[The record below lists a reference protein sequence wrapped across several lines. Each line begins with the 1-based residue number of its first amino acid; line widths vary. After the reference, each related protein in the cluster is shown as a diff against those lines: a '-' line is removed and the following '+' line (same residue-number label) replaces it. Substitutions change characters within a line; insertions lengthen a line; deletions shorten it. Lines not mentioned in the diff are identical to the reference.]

1 MHERAFA
8 PNNKIRDAM
17 KTLIFILLAVGLP
30 LGVVTLSNPAGFT
43 LAGWPAMTAL
53 ALGAFGIQWLAFIP
67 ARLFETER
75 FYDLTGSI
83 TYIAVTLAAISAATA
98 PSGAQ
103 WLIAIM
109 IFLWA
114 GRLGSFLFRR
124 IHAAGGDQR
133 FDHIKMSSSRF
144 FVAWTLQG
152 AWVVMTSCAALT
164 AMLSAEQAAVGAIYV
179 IGAVMWLAG
188 FAIEVIADQQKSRF
202 RADPANDGRFI
213 NVGLWARSRHPNYFG
228 EILLWAG
235 IAVMAIPYLS
245 GTQWVVML
253 SPLFVYALL
262 TRISGI
268 PTLVR
273 RGLEL
278 WGDDPAYQAYVANTP
293 RLLPRLR

>member
-1 MHERAFA
+1 
-8 PNNKIRDAM
+8 M
-17 KTLIFILLAVGLP
+17 KKLIFILLAVGLS
-30 LGVVTLSNPAGFT
+30 LGIATLANPTGLA
-43 LAGWPAMTAL
+43 LAGWPAITAL
-53 ALGAFGIQWLAFIP
+53 ALGVFVIQWLAFIP
-67 ARLFETER
+67 ARLFKTER

-133 FDHIKMSSSRF
+133 FDHIKVSSSRF

-164 AMLSAEQAAVGAIYV
+164 AILSVEQTAVGAIYV

-202 RADPANDGRFI
+202 RADPANTGRFI
-213 NVGLWARSRHPNYFG
+213 NVGLWAHSRHPNYFG

-245 GTQWVVML
+245 GTQWMVML

-273 RGLEL
+273 RGEEL
-278 WGDDPAYQAYVANTP
+278 WGDDPTYQAYVANTP

>member
-1 MHERAFA
+1 
-8 PNNKIRDAM
+8 M
-17 KTLIFILLAVGLP
+17 KKLIFILLAVGLP
-30 LGVVTLSNPAGFT
+30 LGVATLANPVGLN

-67 ARLFETER
+67 ARLFQTER

-83 TYIAVTLAAISAATA
+83 TYIAVTLAAVSAATA

-109 IFLWA
+109 IFIWA

-133 FDHIKMSSSRF
+133 FDHIKVSSSRF

-152 AWVVMTSCAALT
+152 AWVVTTSCAALT
-164 AMLSAEQAAVGAIYV
+164 AILSAEQTAVGVIYV
-179 IGAVMWLAG
+179 MGAVMWVAG
-188 FAIEVIADQQKSRF
+188 FVIEVMADQQKSRF
-202 RADPANDGRFI
+202 RADPANAGRFI

-268 PTLVR
+268 PTLAR
-273 RGLEL
+273 RGQQL
-278 WGDDPAYQAYVANTP
+278 WGDDPTYQAYVANTP

>member
-1 MHERAFA
+1 
-8 PNNKIRDAM
+8 M
-17 KTLIFILLAVGLP
+17 KKLIFTLLAVGLP
-30 LGVVTLSNPAGFT
+30 LGVATLANPPGLT

-67 ARLFETER
+67 ARLFQTER

-83 TYIAVTLAAISAATA
+83 TYIAVTLAAISVVAA

-103 WLIAIM
+103 WLIAVM

-133 FDHIKMSSSRF
+133 FDHIKVSSSRF

-164 AMLSAEQAAVGAIYV
+164 AILSEEPAAVGAIYV
-179 IGAVMWLAG
+179 IGVVMWMAG
-188 FAIEVIADQQKSRF
+188 FIIEVIADQQKSRF
-202 RADPANDGRFI
+202 RADPANAGRFI

-235 IAVMAIPYLS
+235 IAVMAVPYLS

-253 SPLFVYALL
+253 SPLFVYVLL
-262 TRISGI
+262 TRVSGV

-273 RGLEL
+273 RGQEL
-278 WGDDPAYQAYVANTP
+278 WGDDPTYQAYVANTP

>member
-1 MHERAFA
+1 MK
-8 PNNKIRDAM
+8 KI
-17 KTLIFILLAVGLP
+17 IFILLAVGLP
-30 LGVVTLSNPAGFT
+30 MAVATLANPGGVD
-43 LAGWPAMTAL
+43 LAGWPAMSGL
-53 ALGAFGIQWLAFIP
+53 ALGAFSLQWLAFIP
-67 ARLFETER
+67 ARILQSER

-83 TYIAVTLAAISAATA
+83 TYIAVTLVAISVATA
-98 PSGAQ
+98 PSSAQ

-114 GRLGSFLFRR
+114 SRLGSFLFRR

-133 FDHIKMSSSRF
+133 FDHIKVSSSRF

-164 AMLSAEQAAVGAIYV
+164 AILSAEQPPVGAIYV
-179 IGAVMWLAG
+179 IGAVMWTTG
-188 FAIEVIADQQKSRF
+188 FAIEVIADRQKSRF
-202 RADPANDGRFI
+202 REDSANAGQFI

-262 TRISGI
+262 TRLSGI
-268 PTLVR
+268 PTLAR
-273 RGLEL
+273 RGREL

-293 RLLPRLR
+293 LLVPRLRQTTQPAIEN

>member
-1 MHERAFA
+1 
-8 PNNKIRDAM
+8 M
-17 KTLIFILLAVGLP
+17 KKLIFILLAVGLP
-30 LGVVTLSNPAGFT
+30 LGVSTLANPAGLT

-53 ALGAFGIQWLAFIP
+53 ALGAFAIQWLAFIP
-67 ARLFETER
+67 ARLFQTER

-83 TYIAVTLAAISAATA
+83 TYLAVTLAAISAATA

-109 IFLWA
+109 IFIWA

-133 FDHIKMSSSRF
+133 FDHIKVSSSRF

-164 AMLSAEQAAVGAIYV
+164 AILSAEQTAVGVIYV
-179 IGAVMWLAG
+179 MGAVMWVAG
-188 FAIEVIADQQKSRF
+188 FVIEVMADRQKSRF
-202 RADPANDGRFI
+202 RADPANAGRFI

-235 IAVMAIPYLS
+235 IAVMAVPYLS

-268 PTLVR
+268 PTLAR
-273 RGLEL
+273 RGQQL
-278 WGDDPAYQAYVANTP
+278 WGDDPTYQAYVANTP

>member
-1 MHERAFA
+1 
-8 PNNKIRDAM
+8 M
-17 KTLIFILLAVGLP
+17 KKLIFILLAVGMP
-30 LGVVTLSNPAGFT
+30 LGIAALANPAGLT
-43 LAGWPAMTAL
+43 VAGWPAMTAL
-53 ALGAFGIQWLAFIP
+53 ALGAFSIQWLAFIP
-67 ARLFETER
+67 ARLFQTER

-103 WLIAIM
+103 WLIAVM

-133 FDHIKMSSSRF
+133 FDHIKVSSSRF

-164 AMLSAEQAAVGAIYV
+164 AILSAAPAALGAIYV
-179 IGAVMWLAG
+179 IGAIMWMAG
-188 FAIEVIADQQKSRF
+188 FIIEVMADQQKSRF
-202 RADPANDGRFI
+202 RADPENAGRFI
-213 NVGLWARSRHPNYFG
+213 NVGLWAHSRHPNYFG

-245 GTQWVVML
+245 GTQWVVVL

-273 RGLEL
+273 RGQEL
-278 WGDDPAYQAYVANTP
+278 WGDDPAYQAYVASTP

>member
-1 MHERAFA
+1 
-8 PNNKIRDAM
+8 M
-17 KTLIFILLAVGLP
+17 KKVIFILLAVGLP
-30 LGVVTLSNPAGFT
+30 LGVATLANPAGLT

-53 ALGAFGIQWLAFIP
+53 ALGAFAIQWLAFIP

-83 TYIAVTLAAISAATA
+83 TYIAVTLGAISVTPA

-109 IFLWA
+109 ILVWA

-133 FDHIKMSSSRF
+133 FDHIKISSSRF

-164 AMLSAEQAAVGAIYV
+164 AILSAEQTAVGAIYV
-179 IGAVMWLAG
+179 IGAVMWVAG
-188 FAIEVIADQQKSRF
+188 FVVEVIADRQKSQF
-202 RADPANDGRFI
+202 REDPANAGRFI
-213 NVGLWARSRHPNYFG
+213 NTGLWARSRHPNYFG

-235 IAVMAIPYLS
+235 LAVMALPYLS

-273 RGLEL
+273 RGQEL
-278 WGDDPAYQAYVANTP
+278 WGDDPAYQAYLESTP
-293 RLLPRLR
+293 RLLPRLF

>member
-1 MHERAFA
+1 
-8 PNNKIRDAM
+8 M
-17 KTLIFILLAVGLP
+17 KKLIFILLAVGLP
-30 LGVVTLSNPAGFT
+30 LGVATLANPAGLT

-67 ARLFETER
+67 ARLFQTER

-133 FDHIKMSSSRF
+133 FDHIKISSSRF

-164 AMLSAEQAAVGAIYV
+164 AILSVEPTAVGAIYV
-179 IGAVMWLAG
+179 IGAVMWVAG
-188 FAIEVIADQQKSRF
+188 FVVEVIADQQKSRF
-202 RADPANDGRFI
+202 RADPANAGRFI

-262 TRISGI
+262 TRVSGI

-273 RGLEL
+273 RSQEL

-293 RLLPRLR
+293 RLIPRLR

>member
-1 MHERAFA
+1 
-8 PNNKIRDAM
+8 M
-17 KTLIFILLAVGLP
+17 KKLIFILLAVGLP
-30 LGVVTLSNPAGFT
+30 LGVATLANPTGLI

-53 ALGAFGIQWLAFIP
+53 ALGAFAIQWLAFIP
-67 ARLFETER
+67 ARLFQTER

-83 TYIAVTLAAISAATA
+83 TYLAVTLAAISAATA

-109 IFLWA
+109 IFIWA

-133 FDHIKMSSSRF
+133 FDHIKVSSSRF

-164 AMLSAEQAAVGAIYV
+164 AILSAEQTAVGVIYV
-179 IGAVMWLAG
+179 MGAVMWVAG
-188 FAIEVIADQQKSRF
+188 FVIEVIADQQKSRF
-202 RADPANDGRFI
+202 RADPANAGRFI

-235 IAVMAIPYLS
+235 VAVMAIPYLS
-245 GTQWVVML
+245 STQWVVML

-268 PTLVR
+268 PTLAR
-273 RGLEL
+273 RGQQL
-278 WGDDPAYQAYVANTP
+278 WGDDPTYQAYVANTP

>member
-1 MHERAFA
+1 
-8 PNNKIRDAM
+8 M
-17 KTLIFILLAVGLP
+17 KKFIFILLAVGLP
-30 LGVVTLSNPAGFT
+30 LGVATLANPAGLT

-53 ALGAFGIQWLAFIP
+53 ALGAFAIQWLAFIP
-67 ARLFETER
+67 ARLFQTER

-109 IFLWA
+109 IFIWA

-133 FDHIKMSSSRF
+133 FDHIKVSSSRF

-164 AMLSAEQAAVGAIYV
+164 AILSAEQTAVGVIYV
-179 IGAVMWLAG
+179 MGAVMWVAG
-188 FAIEVIADQQKSRF
+188 FVIEVMADRQKSRF
-202 RADPANDGRFI
+202 RADPANAGRFI

-235 IAVMAIPYLS
+235 IAMMAIPYLS

-268 PTLVR
+268 PTLAR
-273 RGLEL
+273 RGQQL
-278 WGDDPAYQAYVANTP
+278 WGDDPTYQAYVANTP

>member
-1 MHERAFA
+1 
-8 PNNKIRDAM
+8 M
-17 KTLIFILLAVGLP
+17 KKLIFILLAVGLP
-30 LGVVTLSNPAGFT
+30 LGIATLANPAGLT

-53 ALGAFGIQWLAFIP
+53 ALGAFAIQWLAFIP
-67 ARLFETER
+67 ARLFQTER

-83 TYIAVTLAAISAATA
+83 TYIAVTLAAINAATA

-109 IFLWA
+109 IFIWA

-133 FDHIKMSSSRF
+133 FDRIKVSSSRF

-164 AMLSAEQAAVGAIYV
+164 AILGAGQRAVGVIYV
-179 IGAVMWLAG
+179 MGAVMWVAG
-188 FAIEVIADQQKSRF
+188 FAFEVIADRQKSQF
-202 RADPANDGRFI
+202 REDPANADRFI
-213 NVGLWARSRHPNYFG
+213 NTGLWARARHPNYFG

-235 IAVMAIPYLS
+235 LAVMAIPYLS
-245 GTQWVVML
+245 GTQWVAML

-268 PTLVR
+268 PSLAR
-273 RGLEL
+273 RGQQL
-278 WGDDPAYQAYVANTP
+278 WGDDPTYQAYVANTP

>member
-1 MHERAFA
+1 MK
-8 PNNKIRDAM
+8 KI
-17 KTLIFILLAVGLP
+17 LFILLAVALP
-30 LGVVTLSNPAGFT
+30 TGVAT
-43 LAGWPAMTAL
+43 LANPDALELGGWPALTAL
-53 ALGAFGIQWLAFIP
+53 ALAAYLIQWVAFIP
-67 ARLFETER
+67 ARLLQSER
-75 FYDLTGSI
+75 FYDLTGSL
-83 TYIAVTLAAISAATA
+83 TYIAVTLGAISVAPA

-109 IFLWA
+109 IFVWA

-124 IHAAGGDQR
+124 IHTAGGDQR
-133 FDHIKMSSSRF
+133 FDHIKISSSRF

-164 AMLSAEQAAVGAIYV
+164 AILSIEPTALGAVYV
-179 IGAVMWLAG
+179 IGAVMWAAG
-188 FAIEVIADQQKSRF
+188 FAIEVMADRQKSRF
-202 RADPANDGRFI
+202 KADRANEGRFI
-213 NVGLWARSRHPNYFG
+213 NTGLWARSRHPNYFG
-228 EILLWAG
+228 EILLWVG

-273 RGLEL
+273 RGQALC
-278 WGDDPAYQAYVANTP
+278 GDHPAYQDYLRSTP
-293 RLLPRLR
+293 LLVPRLR

>member
-1 MHERAFA
+1 
-8 PNNKIRDAM
+8 M
-17 KTLIFILLAVGLP
+17 KKLIFILLAVGLP
-30 LGVVTLSNPAGFT
+30 LGVSTLANPAGLT

-53 ALGAFGIQWLAFIP
+53 ALGAFAIQWLAFIP
-67 ARLFETER
+67 ARLFQTER

-109 IFLWA
+109 IFIWA

-133 FDHIKMSSSRF
+133 FDHIKVSSSRF

-164 AMLSAEQAAVGAIYV
+164 AILSAEQTAVGVIYV
-179 IGAVMWLAG
+179 MGAVMWVAG
-188 FAIEVIADQQKSRF
+188 FVIEVMADQQKSRF
-202 RADPANDGRFI
+202 RADPANAGRFI

-235 IAVMAIPYLS
+235 VAVMAIPYLS

-268 PTLVR
+268 PTLAR
-273 RGLEL
+273 RGQQL
-278 WGDDPAYQAYVANTP
+278 WGDDPTYQAYVANTP

>member
-1 MHERAFA
+1 
-8 PNNKIRDAM
+8 M
-17 KTLIFILLAVGLP
+17 KKLIFTLLAVGLP
-30 LGVVTLSNPAGFT
+30 LGVTTLSNPAGFT

-83 TYIAVTLAAISAATA
+83 TYIAVALAAISAATA

-179 IGAVMWLAG
+179 IGAVMWVAG

-273 RGLEL
+273 RGQEL
-278 WGDDPAYQAYVANTP
+278 WGDDPAYQAYAANTP

>member
-1 MHERAFA
+1 
-8 PNNKIRDAM
+8 M
-17 KTLIFILLAVGLP
+17 KKLIFILLAVGLP
-30 LGVVTLSNPAGFT
+30 LGVATLANPVGLN

-67 ARLFETER
+67 ARLFQTER

-109 IFLWA
+109 IFIWA

-133 FDHIKMSSSRF
+133 FDHIKVSSSRF

-164 AMLSAEQAAVGAIYV
+164 AILSAEQTAVGVIYV
-179 IGAVMWLAG
+179 MGAVMWVAG
-188 FAIEVIADQQKSRF
+188 FVIEVMADQQKSRF
-202 RADPANDGRFI
+202 RADPENAGRFI
-213 NVGLWARSRHPNYFG
+213 NVGLWSRSRHPNYFG

-253 SPLFVYALL
+253 SPLFVYTLL

-273 RGLEL
+273 RGQEL
-278 WGDDPAYQAYVANTP
+278 WGDDPAYQAHVANTP

>member
-1 MHERAFA
+1 
-8 PNNKIRDAM
+8 M
-17 KTLIFILLAVGLP
+17 KKLIFILLAVGLP
-30 LGVVTLSNPAGFT
+30 LGVATLANPAGLT

-53 ALGAFGIQWLAFIP
+53 ALGAFAIQWLAFIP
-67 ARLFETER
+67 ARLFQTER

-109 IFLWA
+109 IFIWA

-133 FDHIKMSSSRF
+133 FDHIKVSSSRF

-164 AMLSAEQAAVGAIYV
+164 AILSAEQTAVGVIYV
-179 IGAVMWLAG
+179 MGAVMWVAG
-188 FAIEVIADQQKSRF
+188 FVIEVIADQQKSRF
-202 RADPANDGRFI
+202 RADPANAGRFI

-235 IAVMAIPYLS
+235 VAVMAIPYLS

-268 PTLVR
+268 PTLAR
-273 RGLEL
+273 RGQQL
-278 WGDDPAYQAYVANTP
+278 WGDDPTYQAYVANTP

>member
-1 MHERAFA
+1 
-8 PNNKIRDAM
+8 M
-17 KTLIFILLAVGLP
+17 KKLIFILLAVGLP
-30 LGVVTLSNPAGFT
+30 LGVATLANPAGLT

-53 ALGAFGIQWLAFIP
+53 ALGAFAIQWLAFIP
-67 ARLFETER
+67 ARLFQTER

-109 IFLWA
+109 IFIWA

-133 FDHIKMSSSRF
+133 FDHIKVSSSRF

-164 AMLSAEQAAVGAIYV
+164 AILSAEQTAVGVIYV
-179 IGAVMWLAG
+179 MGAVMWVAG
-188 FAIEVIADQQKSRF
+188 FVIEVMADQQKSRF
-202 RADPANDGRFI
+202 RADPANAGRFI

-245 GTQWVVML
+245 STQWVVML

-268 PTLVR
+268 PTLAR
-273 RGLEL
+273 RGQQL
-278 WGDDPAYQAYVANTP
+278 WGEDPTYQAYVANTP

>member
-1 MHERAFA
+1 
-8 PNNKIRDAM
+8 M
-17 KTLIFILLAVGLP
+17 KKLIFILLAVGLP
-30 LGVVTLSNPAGFT
+30 LGIATLANPTGLA
-43 LAGWPAMTAL
+43 LAGWPAITAL
-53 ALGAFGIQWLAFIP
+53 ALGVFVIQWLAFIP
-67 ARLFETER
+67 ARLFKTER

-133 FDHIKMSSSRF
+133 FDHIKVSSSRF

-164 AMLSAEQAAVGAIYV
+164 AILSVEQTAVGAIYV

-202 RADPANDGRFI
+202 RADPANTGRFI
-213 NVGLWARSRHPNYFG
+213 NVGLWAHSRHPNYFG

-245 GTQWVVML
+245 GTQWMVML

-273 RGLEL
+273 RGEEL
-278 WGDDPAYQAYVANTP
+278 WGDDPTYQAYVANTP

>member
-1 MHERAFA
+1 
-8 PNNKIRDAM
+8 M
-17 KTLIFILLAVGLP
+17 KKLIFILLAVGLP
-30 LGVVTLSNPAGFT
+30 LGVSTLANPAGLT

-53 ALGAFGIQWLAFIP
+53 ALGAFAIQWLAFIP
-67 ARLFETER
+67 ARLFQTER

-83 TYIAVTLAAISAATA
+83 TYIAVTLAAISAATG

-109 IFLWA
+109 IFIWA

-133 FDHIKMSSSRF
+133 FDHIKVSSSRF

-164 AMLSAEQAAVGAIYV
+164 AILSAEQTAVGVIYV
-179 IGAVMWLAG
+179 MGAVMWVAG
-188 FAIEVIADQQKSRF
+188 LVIEVMADQQKSRF
-202 RADPANDGRFI
+202 RADPANAGRFI

-235 IAVMAIPYLS
+235 VAVMAIPYLS

-268 PTLVR
+268 PTLAR
-273 RGLEL
+273 RGQQL
-278 WGDDPAYQAYVANTP
+278 WGDDPTYQAYVANTP

>member
-1 MHERAFA
+1 MK
-8 PNNKIRDAM
+8 KI
-17 KTLIFILLAVGLP
+17 IFILLAAGLP
-30 LGVVTLSNPAGFT
+30 LGIATLANPDGLR
-43 LAGWPAMTAL
+43 LAGWPTMSVL

-67 ARLFETER
+67 ARVLQSER

-83 TYIAVTLAAISAATA
+83 TYIAVTLVAISVATT

-133 FDHIKMSSSRF
+133 FDHIKVSSSRF

-164 AMLSAEQAAVGAIYV
+164 AILSAEQPPVGASYV
-179 IGAVMWLAG
+179 IGAVMWTTG
-188 FAIEVIADQQKSRF
+188 FAIEVIADRQKSRF
-202 RADPANDGRFI
+202 REDPGNEDQFI
-213 NVGLWARSRHPNYFG
+213 SAGLWARSRHPNYFG

-245 GTQWVVML
+245 GTQWVVLL

-262 TRISGI
+262 TRLSGI
-268 PTLVR
+268 PTLAR
-273 RGLEL
+273 RGQEL
-278 WGDDPAYQAYVANTP
+278 WGDDPSYQAYLANTP
-293 RLLPRLR
+293 RLLPRLF

>member
-1 MHERAFA
+1 
-8 PNNKIRDAM
+8 M
-17 KTLIFILLAVGLP
+17 KKLIFILLAVGLP
-30 LGVVTLSNPAGFT
+30 LGVATLANPAGLT

-53 ALGAFGIQWLAFIP
+53 ALGAFAIQWLAFIP
-67 ARLFETER
+67 ARLFQTER

-83 TYIAVTLAAISAATA
+83 TYIAVTLAAISVATA

-109 IFLWA
+109 IFIWA

-133 FDHIKMSSSRF
+133 FDHIKVSSSRF

-164 AMLSAEQAAVGAIYV
+164 AILSAEQTAVGVIYV
-179 IGAVMWLAG
+179 MGAVMWVAG
-188 FAIEVIADQQKSRF
+188 FVIEVMADQQKSRF
-202 RADPANDGRFI
+202 RADPANAGRFI

-235 IAVMAIPYLS
+235 VAVMAIPYLS

-268 PTLVR
+268 PTLAR
-273 RGLEL
+273 RGQQL
-278 WGDDPAYQAYVANTP
+278 WGEDPTYQAYVANTP

>member
-1 MHERAFA
+1 
-8 PNNKIRDAM
+8 M
-17 KTLIFILLAVGLP
+17 KKLIFILLAVGLP
-30 LGVVTLSNPAGFT
+30 LGVSTLANPAGLT

-53 ALGAFGIQWLAFIP
+53 ALGAFAIQWLAFIP
-67 ARLFETER
+67 ARLFQTER

-83 TYIAVTLAAISAATA
+83 TYLAVTLAAISAATA

-109 IFLWA
+109 IFIWA

-133 FDHIKMSSSRF
+133 FDHIKVSSSRF

-164 AMLSAEQAAVGAIYV
+164 AILSAEQTAVGVIYV
-179 IGAVMWLAG
+179 MGAVMWVAG
-188 FAIEVIADQQKSRF
+188 FVIEVIADQQKSRF
-202 RADPANDGRFI
+202 RADPANAGRFI

-245 GTQWVVML
+245 STQWVVML

-268 PTLVR
+268 PTLAR
-273 RGLEL
+273 RGQQL
-278 WGDDPAYQAYVANTP
+278 WGDDPTYQAYVANTP

>member
-1 MHERAFA
+1 
-8 PNNKIRDAM
+8 M
-17 KTLIFILLAVGLP
+17 KKLIFILLAVGLP
-30 LGVVTLSNPAGFT
+30 LGVATLANPAGLT

-53 ALGAFGIQWLAFIP
+53 ALGAYGIQWLAFVP
-67 ARLFETER
+67 ARLFQTER

-103 WLIAIM
+103 WLIAVM

-133 FDHIKMSSSRF
+133 FDHIKVSSSRF

-164 AMLSAEQAAVGAIYV
+164 AILSVEPAAMGAIYV
-179 IGAVMWLAG
+179 IGAVMWVAG
-188 FAIEVIADQQKSRF
+188 FVVEVIADQQKSRF

-268 PTLVR
+268 PTLVK
-273 RGLEL
+273 RGQEL
-278 WGDDPAYQAYVANTP
+278 WGDDPAYQAYLKSTPLLVP
-293 RLLPRLR
+293 RLL